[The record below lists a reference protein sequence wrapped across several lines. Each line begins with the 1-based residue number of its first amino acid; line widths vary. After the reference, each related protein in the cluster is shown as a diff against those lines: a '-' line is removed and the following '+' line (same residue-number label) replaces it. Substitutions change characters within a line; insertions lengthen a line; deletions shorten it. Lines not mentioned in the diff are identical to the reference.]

1 MKRLKSKV
9 ALSLALVMAMQS
21 ACYAQVGNKQVKE
34 EKIKVVNEYFS
45 QSSKKFTKP
54 IEGTKVKVKLNNQE
68 LDTENLAIQTP
79 APEYRTLVPLR
90 VISEELGAD
99 VDWNQ
104 EHKIVTIKS
113 AEDVIYIKAGTNEYV
128 INGKKGKMDVVT
140 RVVNDRALVPIRLL
154 AELFNFR
161 VDWDGDN
168 LTVNIYSTNYDMNNP
183 VKEVSEK
190 EFIKNLNNFSIRTF
204 SDMIKTNKGII
215 NGNKTEIIDGKNLIY
230 SPFSYSSAFNTASKF
245 TNSIN
250 DHRLLNPILRGDSD
264 KIKSENLSNKTMVLV
279 NKGLYGNAKSKS
291 DKLKVVNFP
300 EEAENA
306 TKELQKDVLGGVLGT
321 PRYDSGMS
329 GTIINATRFLGY
341 WTEPFSKE
349 MTYADMF
356 TKADGNKN
364 EINFMSKVFK
374 GTKGFEDNNVQVVAL
389 PVTTENQ
396 AKANKKFEESGE
408 LEKVNKNP
416 TGQVYL
422 IAPKVNDLSPK
433 KKQELITKVG
443 TNLVDYITKYKQ
455 NGKNYDKINLSVP
468 KIKTKTTLDLLR
480 QSDMSDY
487 GFRNLNLLLYKN
499 FKSETKIP
507 MKISNIS
514 QVALFEM
521 DEDKVDAKAV
531 TDISTTSMS
540 LDEKVFDM
548 EINNPYFIVTTSNV
562 NGQEL
567 ITFMNYI
574 GNPEQAQ

>member
-1 MKRLKSKV
+1 MKKIKSKV

-21 ACYAQVGNKQVKE
+21 GCYAQAGHKVQKE
-34 EKIKVVNEYFS
+34 ENFKVINEYFTK
-45 QSSKKFTKP
+45 SSKKITKP
-54 IEGTKVKVKLNNQE
+54 VEGTKVKVKLNNQE
-68 LDTENLAIQTP
+68 LNTENLAIQTP

-113 AEDVIYIKAGTNEYV
+113 ANDTIYIKAGTNEYV
-128 INGKKGKMDVVT
+128 INGKKDKLDVVT
-140 RVVNDRALVPIRLL
+140 RIVNDRALVPIRFL

-161 VDWDGDN
+161 VDWDNEN

-183 VKEVSEK
+183 VDKVSEK
-190 EFIKNLNNFSIRTF
+190 EFIKNLNNFSIKTF
-204 SDMIKTNKGII
+204 NDIIKSNKGII
-215 NGNKTEIIDGKNLIY
+215 NGNKTEVIDGKNLIY
-230 SPFSYSSAFNTASKF
+230 SPFSYSSAFNAVGNF

-250 DHRLLNPILRGDSD
+250 DHRLLSPILKGDSD
-264 KIKSENLSNKTMVLV
+264 SIKSGNLSNRSVVLV
-279 NKGLYGNAKSKS
+279 NKGLYGNAESKS
-291 DKLKVVNFP
+291 NKLKVVNFP
-300 EEAENA
+300 KEAA
-306 TKELQKDVLGGVLGT
+306 DVSKELQKEVLGSVLSV
-321 PRYDSGMS
+321 PDYDSGMS

-364 EINFMSKVFK
+364 EINFMYNTFK
-374 GTKGFEDNNVQVVAL
+374 GAKGFEDSDVQVVSL
-389 PVTTENQ
+389 PVITEKQ
-396 AKANKKFEESGE
+396 AKDNKKFEESGN
-408 LEKVNKNP
+408 LDKVNKNP

-422 IAPKVNDLSPK
+422 IAPKINDLSSK
-433 KKQELITKVG
+433 EKQELITKVG
-443 TNLVDYITKYKQ
+443 TNLADYITKYKQ
-455 NGKNYDKINLSVP
+455 NGENYDKINLSVP
-468 KIKTKTTLDLLR
+468 KIKTKATLDLLK
-480 QSDMSDY
+480 QSDISEY
-487 GFRNLNLLLYKN
+487 GLRNLNLLLHKN

-507 MKISNIS
+507 MKISTIS

-531 TDISTTSMS
+531 TLMEATSMPM
-540 LDEKVFDM
+540 DEKVMDM